1 MRRPTILLVDDE
13 PMLLSLFVTALRPLG
28 CEMFES
34 TSVSSAIELCANPE
48 FTVDLV
54 ISDFQMPQM
63 NGVQLANILR
73 TQRPKL
79 DFIFVT
85 GNGEVCEMLVDRGF
99 TCMSKPFGLEALRNA
114 VRVRLDRLGG
124 T

>member
-1 MRRPTILLVDDE
+1 
-13 PMLLSLFVTALRPLG
+13 MLLSLFAAALRPLD

-34 TSVSSAIELCANPE
+34 SSVSSAIELCANPD

-73 TQRPKL
+73 AQRPTL

-85 GNGEVCEMLVDRGF
+85 GNGEVGQMLVDRGF
-99 TCMSKPFGLEALRNA
+99 TCMSKPFGLETLRNA
-114 VRVRLDRLGG
+114 VRDRLNHLAG

>member
-13 PMLLSLFVTALRPLG
+13 PMLLSLFVTALQPLD
-28 CEMFES
+28 CEIFES
-34 TSVSSAIELCANPE
+34 TTVSSAVQLCANPE

-54 ISDFQMPQM
+54 ISDFQMPHL
-63 NGVQLANILR
+63 NGVQLADILR
-73 TQRPKL
+73 AQRPNL

-85 GNGEVCEMLVDRGF
+85 GNGEVCQTLAERGF
-99 TCMSKPFGLEALRNA
+99 TCLSKPFGLELLRST
-114 VRVRLDRLGG
+114 VRDRLNQLAA